1 MIWRL
6 GPGLALALLAAGML
20 PLPALG
26 QVALPSTER
35 SAPEWDSDFR
45 VAGQYQKGAS
55 IDAEGSFE
63 SMQYQVAAWV
73 EGPLTQ
79 SVQLNFEAS
88 YTYTDYDF
96 GPASPSSCSD
106 PAACFANNPWQGINQ
121 LDLSPGASLAITPAI
136 KLRLSFPIRWNA
148 EENADESAITAGIV
162 TQLQWQISSRLVVGL
177 GVGVVSQIA
186 AEDTRVYPA
195 ISLDWKM
202 TSNLRLRTRGG
213 PYQGGEIALIWSPSD
228 FFQGILSAGYER
240 QRFRLANSG
249 PNPDGIAEATSVP
262 LLVGL
267 EFGFTSRL
275 KIVAEG
281 GMAVSGELRIEDGQ
295 GGLLRSSAYDSAG
308 VLRGYFRY
316 AF

>member
-1 MIWRL
+1 MIRRL
-6 GPGLALALLAAGML
+6 GPGLALTLLATGIL
-20 PLPALG
+20 PPPALG

-35 SAPEWDSDFR
+35 SAPEWDSDFA

-55 IDAEGSFE
+55 LDAEGSFE
-63 SMQYQVAAWV
+63 SMQYQAAAWV

-79 SVQLNFEAS
+79 SIQLNFEAS

-96 GPASPSSCSD
+96 GPASPGSCGN
-106 PAACFANNPWQGINQ
+106 PAACFANNPWQGINR

-148 EENADESAITAGIV
+148 EGNAEGNAITGGIV

-177 GVGVVSQIA
+177 GVGVVSQIEE
-186 AEDTRVYPA
+186 EDTRVYPA

-202 TSNLRLRTRGG
+202 ASNLRLRTRGG

-249 PNPDGIAEATSVP
+249 LNPDGIAEATSVP

-281 GMAVSGELRIEDGQ
+281 GMAVSGELRIEDHR
-295 GGLLRSSAYDSAG
+295 GLLLTSSAYDSAG
-308 VLRGYFRY
+308 LLRGYFRY
-316 AF
+316 MF

>member
-1 MIWRL
+1 MLRRL
-6 GPGLALALLAAGML
+6 GPSLALVLLAAGI
-20 PLPALG
+20 LPAPVRG
-26 QVALPSTER
+26 QIALPSIER
-35 SAPEWDSDFR
+35 SAPEWDSDFSLTGR
-45 VAGQYQKGAS
+45 YQTGAS
-55 IDAEGSFE
+55 IDSGGAFE
-63 SMQYQVAAWV
+63 SMQYQTTARV

-79 SVQLNFEAS
+79 SLQFNLVAA

-96 GPASPSSCSD
+96 GPCGPP

-148 EENADESAITAGIV
+148 EGNADENAITAGIV

-177 GVGVVSQIA
+177 GVGVVSEIE
-186 AEDTRVYPA
+186 EDTRVYPA

-202 TSNLRLRTRGG
+202 ASDLRLRTRGG
-213 PYQGGEIALIWSPSD
+213 PYQGGEIALVWSPSD
-228 FFQGILSAGYER
+228 FFHGVLSAGYER

-267 EFGFTSRL
+267 EFGFSSRL

-281 GMAVSGELRIEDGQ
+281 GMAVSGELRIENHRGE
-295 GGLLRSSAYDSAG
+295 LRTSSAYDSAG
-308 VLRGYFRY
+308 LLRGYFRY
-316 AF
+316 MF

>member
-106 PAACFANNPWQGINQ
+106 PAACFANNPWQGINR

-228 FFQGILSAGYER
+228 FFQGVLSAGYER

-249 PNPDGIAEATSVP
+249 PNPDGIGETTSVP

-267 EFGFTSRL
+267 ELGFTSRL

>member
-1 MIWRL
+1 M
-6 GPGLALALLAAGML
+6 
-20 PLPALG
+20 
-26 QVALPSTER
+26 
-35 SAPEWDSDFR
+35 
-45 VAGQYQKGAS
+45 
-55 IDAEGSFE
+55 
-63 SMQYQVAAWV
+63 
-73 EGPLTQ
+73 
-79 SVQLNFEAS
+79 
-88 YTYTDYDF
+88 
-96 GPASPSSCSD
+96 
-106 PAACFANNPWQGINQ
+106 
-121 LDLSPGASLAITPAI
+121 
-136 KLRLSFPIRWNA
+136 
-148 EENADESAITAGIV
+148 
-162 TQLQWQISSRLVVGL
+162 
-177 GVGVVSQIA
+177 GVVSQIA

-228 FFQGILSAGYER
+228 FFQGVLSAGYER

-249 PNPDGIAEATSVP
+249 PNPDGIGETTSVP

-267 EFGFTSRL
+267 ELGFTSRL